1 MNKNRW
7 ISVIA
12 AIGLI
17 VMLLTY
23 MPAVPA
29 AAATDGSIKAGVNGV
44 YFRETPGGTP
54 LKDSYG
60 NTIYLN
66 GGQTLT
72 IQDTSNS
79 SWYKVSL
86 TYNGATYTGYVSAQY
101 VVSGEQQQPSTPSG
115 DADFEA
121 KLSAQGFPD
130 SYKPYLRA
138 IHEKY
143 PNWEFRAVQ
152 TGVDW
157 NTLVSKEVSR
167 SGQVKNLIYGTS
179 SYPHYNWRS
188 TVVGYNI
195 ATDTWS
201 SFDGKTW
208 FAASDDLVSY
218 YMDPR
223 TYLYENYIFAFE
235 SLSYQQGMQNETG
248 VEAILKGTFMSQA
261 CPSGDNRTYAQ
272 IIMEAAAQSGVSPY
286 HIASRIR
293 LEMGST
299 IGTAC
304 SGTNSSYPG
313 IYNFYNIGAFDTPNG
328 NAAVKGLQWA
338 AGSGSYGRP
347 WNSAAKSIIGGAQYL
362 GASYINVGQN
372 TLYTQ
377 KFNVTNKNSLFSHQY
392 MTNIQSP
399 ATECL
404 TSYNAYRNNNLLN
417 SSMLFEIPVYSNMPS
432 QAVSKPAD
440 SGNPNNWLKSL
451 SIAGYGLTPS
461 YAVNN
466 TTDYSLIVSDS
477 VSQISVSAIP
487 VNGNAR
493 VSGAGTVSLAQGT
506 NVINI
511 VVTAQSGATRT
522 YKLTVVRG
530 TATNNAATPSTGGKK
545 GDLNGDGKITALDIV
560 KLQRL
565 IVGLDALDSNVLAIA
580 DINGDGK
587 VTALDIVKIQRHIVG
602 LETIQ

>member
-101 VVSGEQQQPSTPSG
+101 VVSGEQQQPSAPSG

-530 TATNNAATPSTGGKK
+530 TATNNPSTPSTGGKK

-587 VTALDIVKIQRHIVG
+587 VTALDIVKLQRHIVG

>member
-86 TYNGATYTGYVSAQY
+86 TYNGANYTGYVSAQY
-101 VVSGEQQQPSTPSG
+101 VVSGGQQQPSTPSG

-157 NTLVSKEVSR
+157 NTLLANEVSK

-188 TVVGYNI
+188 TTIGYNI

-235 SLSYQQGMQNETG
+235 SLSYQQGIQNETG
-248 VEAILKGTFMSQA
+248 VEAILKGTFMSQT

-313 IYNFYNIGAFDTPNG
+313 IYNFYNIGAFDTANG
-328 NAAVKGLQWA
+328 NAAVKGLKWA

-347 WNSAAKSIIGGAQYL
+347 WNTAAKSIVGGAQYL
-362 GASYINVGQN
+362 GASYISVGQN

-477 VSQISVSAIP
+477 VSQISVSATP

-493 VSGAGTVSLAQGT
+493 VSGAGTLSLAQGT

-530 TATNNAATPSTGGKK
+530 TATNTPSTPTAGSKR

-580 DINGDGK
+580 DINGDGR
-587 VTALDIVKIQRHIVG
+587 VTALDIVKLQRHIVG
-602 LETIQ
+602 LEIIQ

>member
-101 VVSGEQQQPSTPSG
+101 VVSGVQQQPSTPSG

-157 NTLVSKEVSR
+157 NTLLANEVSK

-188 TVVGYNI
+188 TTIGYNI

-235 SLSYQQGMQNETG
+235 SLSYQQGIQNETG
-248 VEAILKGTFMSQA
+248 VEAILKGTFM
-261 CPSGDNRTYAQ
+261 
-272 IIMEAAAQSGVSPY
+272 
-286 HIASRIR
+286 
-293 LEMGST
+293 
-299 IGTAC
+299 
-304 SGTNSSYPG
+304 
-313 IYNFYNIGAFDTPNG
+313 
-328 NAAVKGLQWA
+328 
-338 AGSGSYGRP
+338 
-347 WNSAAKSIIGGAQYL
+347 
-362 GASYINVGQN
+362 
-372 TLYTQ
+372 
-377 KFNVTNKNSLFSHQY
+377 
-392 MTNIQSP
+392 
-399 ATECL
+399 
-404 TSYNAYRNNNLLN
+404 
-417 SSMLFEIPVYSNMPS
+417 
-432 QAVSKPAD
+432 
-440 SGNPNNWLKSL
+440 
-451 SIAGYGLTPS
+451 
-461 YAVNN
+461 
-466 TTDYSLIVSDS
+466 
-477 VSQISVSAIP
+477 
-487 VNGNAR
+487 
-493 VSGAGTVSLAQGT
+493 
-506 NVINI
+506 
-511 VVTAQSGATRT
+511 
-522 YKLTVVRG
+522 
-530 TATNNAATPSTGGKK
+530 
-545 GDLNGDGKITALDIV
+545 
-560 KLQRL
+560 
-565 IVGLDALDSNVLAIA
+565 
-580 DINGDGK
+580 
-587 VTALDIVKIQRHIVG
+587 
-602 LETIQ
+602 